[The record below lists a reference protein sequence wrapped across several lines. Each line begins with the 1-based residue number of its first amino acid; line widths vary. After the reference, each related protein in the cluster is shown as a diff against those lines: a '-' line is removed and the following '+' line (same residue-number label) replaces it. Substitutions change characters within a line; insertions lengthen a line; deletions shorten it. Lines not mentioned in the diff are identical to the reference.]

1 MKRKRRT
8 CIELHI
14 IVPLL
19 VGAFIYIF
27 CSPEVY
33 FVKCIPQNLT
43 GEGLLKTLPEQY
55 PHFRVIRNY
64 LPDMLWG
71 YALVFALFRIVG
83 NNAADTKKVMLISFL
98 FSAFMELLQLSSS
111 VKGTFDVFDIGA
123 MLVAEVF
130 AVFIINNYYL
140 GGI

>member
-1 MKRKRRT
+1 M
-8 CIELHI
+8 
-14 IVPLL
+14 
-19 VGAFIYIF
+19 
-27 CSPEVY
+27 
-33 FVKCIPQNLT
+33 KCIPQNLT
-43 GEGLLKTLPEQY
+43 GAGLLQTLPEQY
-55 PHFRVIRNY
+55 CFFRVLRNY

-71 YALVFALFRIVG
+71 YALVFALFQIVG
-83 NNAADTKKVMLISFL
+83 NNAADTKKVMVISFL

-111 VKGTFDVFDIGA
+111 VKGTFDVLDIGA